1 MAIQEIAINTDKLGR
16 DIENLRNVLWQLK
29 KDETKMV
36 QEIQELNAMWSGT
49 ANQAFNVQF
58 QADCQSFESLCKTI
72 EEMIQALETAKRDY
86 EKCDNQVNSIVS
98 AIRI

>member
-1 MAIQEIAINTDKLGR
+1 MQEIAINTDKLGR
-16 DIENLRNVLWQLK
+16 DIENLRNVLRELK
-29 KDETKMV
+29 KDKTKMV

-58 QADCQSFESLCKTI
+58 NADCQSFDSLIKMI
-72 EEMIQALETAKRDY
+72 EEMIQALEAAKRDY
-86 EKCDNQVNSIVS
+86 EQCDNKVNSIVS